1 MKLPIKGPSHDSG
14 SWGTERRR
22 YETNTE
28 LQEVNYLERSGE
40 KN

>member
-1 MKLPIKGPSHDSG
+1 MKLPIKGPSHGSG
-14 SWGTERRR
+14 SLGTERIR

-40 KN
+40 KK